1 MLILTEFT
9 INRYFSANLMEQLLL
24 NIELPVQK
32 TFDNFIVG
40 NNKECLDSLK
50 QFILPNNDIFFIYL
64 WGEEGSGKSHIAEA
78 IKKNNISI
86 IEDIDQANEIEQI
99 KFFNLYNEHKSSKRK
114 LLVTGNNNPKKMML
128 RDDLSSRLSWGL
140 VYKLNLLQDT
150 EKKLALNQYSKD
162 KGINLKNEIIE
173 YLLRHFKRDLPSLL
187 ATIDALDRWSLKTKR
202 PITIPLLKD
211 MIQKDIFS

>member
-140 VYKLNLLQDT
+140 VYKLNLLQDK